1 MLTIKCAKCK
11 RKLFKYLKI
20 GKGRVLHCWKQRI
33 KSDYTIHDDDNIKCK
48 CGQMIG
54 IDQGKWI
61 KMRQEAFIYTGKKE
75 NK

>member
-20 GKGRVLHCWKQRI
+20 GKGRILHCWKQRI
-33 KSDYTIHDDDNIKCK
+33 KSDYTIHDGDVIKCK
-48 CGQMIG
+48 CGQVIG
-54 IDQGKWI
+54 IDQTKWI
-61 KMRQEAFIYTGKKE
+61 KMHQKSFVYTGTKQ